1 MTDSEPESTS
11 SGAEADGQN
20 AAESRDGTEAEDATE
35 TRADPEPPEA
45 PSLPDDGPIQSA
57 REAAATL
64 RERYDELARVEA
76 RIERLGQE
84 RVEAAA
90 DTYRRA
96 HRILDQYEDDATG
109 TGDFGSYV
117 EFEGEFSET
126 VDVGDDALAADAFGA
141 ADEAVDKRRLSTDD
155 FDAARDALEPA
166 GEYVTLLERRD
177 DAVDDYRVA
186 RRDLKNAR
194 DDLADRVDELSA
206 VVDDADVDLTVPLE
220 TLREQVESYNDAV
233 RKAFDEFLKTASA
246 RETFDFLEA
255 TERYPLVDFDAPPR
269 DLSEYVDEYEA
280 GEEPLPQLL
289 EYADYS
295 QSKLDHYVDDPGA
308 LRTAVAVHR
317 TWIERLDGEPLTLA
331 WPPEPADELQ
341 YRVQELTSLVS
352 RVADENVVADLRSLG
367 DRSREED
374 YEMLR
379 RAAKVTEELDEREQ
393 ALIEANAAGD
403 RLTEAEGTLTLAEDI
418 LVETER

>member
-1 MTDSEPESTS
+1 MDDPESKSESASASTS
-11 SGAEADGQN
+11 TSATSQSVESKSAD
-20 AAESRDGTEAEDATE
+20 ADAPPL
-35 TRADPEPPEA
+35 PE
-45 PSLPDDGPIQSA
+45 DGPIRTA
-57 REAAATL
+57 RDAAATL
-64 RERYDELARVEA
+64 RERYDEVERIEA
-76 RIERLGQE
+76 RIERLGQD

-96 HRILDQYEDDATG
+96 HRVLDQYEDDATG

-117 EFEGEFSET
+117 EFEGEFSDA
-126 VDVGDDALAADAFGA
+126 VDVDDDALAADAFAA

-155 FDAARDALEPA
+155 FDAARDALDPA

-177 DAVDDYRVA
+177 DAVDDYRIA
-186 RRDLKNAR
+186 RRDLKKAR
-194 DDLADRVDELSA
+194 DDLEDRIEELEA
-206 VVDDADVDLTVPLE
+206 VAEYADVDLTVPLE
-220 TLREQVESYNDAV
+220 ELREQFEGYNDAV
-233 RKAFDEFLKTASA
+233 REAFDEFLKTASA

-269 DLSEYVDEYEA
+269 DLSEYVDEYAA

-295 QSKLDHYVDDPGA
+295 QSKLDHYVEDPGA

-317 TWIERLDGEPLTLA
+317 TWIERLDGEPLTLG
-331 WPPEPADELQ
+331 WPPEPADEIQ

-352 RVADENVVADLRSLG
+352 RVADEDVVADLRAIG
-367 DRSREED
+367 DRSRKDD
-374 YEMLR
+374 YETCR
-379 RAAKVTEELDEREQ
+379 RAAKVTEEFDEREQ

-403 RLTEAEGTLTLAEDI
+403 RLAEAEETLALVEEI
-418 LVETER
+418 LTETER